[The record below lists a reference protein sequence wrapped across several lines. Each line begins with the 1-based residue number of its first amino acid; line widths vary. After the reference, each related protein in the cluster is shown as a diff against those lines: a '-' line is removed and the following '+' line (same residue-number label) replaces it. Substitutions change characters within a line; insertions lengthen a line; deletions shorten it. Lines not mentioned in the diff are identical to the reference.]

1 MNYKSYTMS
10 LQYLQV
16 KVDYVLNEYFN
27 EPRDVTVENVGKM
40 LCGVNWELAKKP
52 FSKEFIE
59 NVAYNTT
66 NSFYLVLWLQLNSL

>member
-1 MNYKSYTMS
+1 MS

-59 NVAYNTT
+59 NVAYNST